1 LGDTLV
7 KKEHIVLGALVVG
20 AGLAYLFRDKIAQ
33 HVSQA
38 VSPIRIWVDR
48 EEARPNQIV
57 YVYASATPAEDVDVH
72 VYQNGVRRAIFTI
85 YLKSLNMNR
94 VGFIPSRLCTSCVL
108 TLQGFGRETGRR
120 SNVVTIRV
128 LR

>member
-1 LGDTLV
+1 VGDTLV
-7 KKEHIVLGALVVG
+7 KKEHIMLGALIAG
-20 AGLAYLFRDKIAQ
+20 AGLAYLFRDRIAQ
-33 HVSQA
+33 Y

-48 EEARPNQIV
+48 GEARPNQIV
-57 YVYASATPAEDVDVH
+57 YVYASATPAEDIDVH

-94 VGFIPSRLCTSCVL
+94 VGFIPSRLCTNCVL

-128 LR
+128 LG